1 MRRSLIGRNRVLC
14 LLALAILLVAPG
26 VRAAVD
32 TVRTDNVT
40 ARLVASVEQV
50 KPGNTVSV
58 MLHQDIREG
67 WHTYWKNPGDSGQET
82 AIEWSLPEGASAAP
96 IQWAAPDRIEFAELV
111 NHGYSNRV
119 GLISDITVPA
129 DWPEGTAFS
138 VKAEATWLVC
148 EKVCIPESAA
158 FDITV
163 PTGGATVAN
172 SADAAL
178 FAAVRGTVPV
188 SAPWPVSATVRGDRI
203 SLAFDAPGLA
213 LERLSEAHFFAH
225 DWGVVAHAAEQRLS
239 YADGTLQVTLKRGE
253 IPAPEMLSGVLT
265 LREDT
270 GGQSARLAF
279 AIDGVVLA
287 AAAPVSDPMP
297 VAGADGMTLPV
308 ILIFAFLGGMLLN
321 LMPCVFPVL
330 AIKALGLVSHAGDSR
345 AGRLRGGLA
354 YMAGVL
360 LAFALLGAVFLALR
374 AGGASIGWGFQL
386 QNPAVVAV
394 LAYIL
399 FAVGLNLAGVFEI
412 AGSWTG
418 IGQSLAGRSGAT
430 GSFFTGVL
438 AAVVAAP
445 CTAPF
450 MAAALG
456 VAFTQSGPVAM
467 AAILMLGLGLAMPY
481 LLLTAI
487 PGAARLLPR
496 PGAWMKTFKQVLA
509 FPMFASAAWLVW
521 VLAQQADP
529 DAVLA
534 VLLGMTALG
543 FALWL
548 FGQGGGA
555 VRRGIALLSVCGAL
569 WLAAVIQPSDA
580 GVAMARTE
588 GSEPF
593 SQARFE
599 ALRAEGRPVL
609 VNMTAAW
616 CITCKVNERV
626 ALSSDAFHAALA
638 ASGTAYLVGDWTRE
652 DPEITA
658 LLRRYD
664 RAGVP
669 LYVLFYP
676 DARPPQVLPQ
686 LLTVSIVVDALQKI

>member
-1 MRRSLIGRNRVLC
+1 MTRVRRSLIGRNRVLC

-40 ARLVASVEQV
+40 ARLVASLEQV
-50 KPGNTVSV
+50 KPGDTVSV

-96 IQWAAPDRIEFAELV
+96 IQWAAPDRIEFAGLV

-129 DWPEGTAFS
+129 DWPEGTAFP

-172 SADAAL
+172 GADAAL
-178 FAAVRGTVPV
+178 FAAVRGTIPV
-188 SAPWPVSATVRGDRI
+188 SSPWPVSATVRGDRI
-203 SLAFDAPGLA
+203 SLAFNAPGLA
-213 LERLSEAHFFAH
+213 LERLSEPHFFANA
-225 DWGVVAHAAEQRLS
+225 WGVVAHAAEQRLS

-253 IPAPEMLSGVLT
+253 IPAPEMLSGVFT

-279 AIDGVVLA
+279 AVDGVVLA

-330 AIKALGLVSHAGDSR
+330 AIKALGLVSHAGNSR

-360 LAFALLGAVFLALR
+360 LAFPL
-374 AGGASIGWGFQL
+374 
-386 QNPAVVAV
+386 
-394 LAYIL
+394 
-399 FAVGLNLAGVFEI
+399 
-412 AGSWTG
+412 
-418 IGQSLAGRSGAT
+418 
-430 GSFFTGVL
+430 
-438 AAVVAAP
+438 
-445 CTAPF
+445 
-450 MAAALG
+450 
-456 VAFTQSGPVAM
+456 
-467 AAILMLGLGLAMPY
+467 
-481 LLLTAI
+481 
-487 PGAARLLPR
+487 
-496 PGAWMKTFKQVLA
+496 
-509 FPMFASAAWLVW
+509 FASAAWLVW

-580 GVAMARTE
+580 GVAMARAE

-669 LYVLFYP
+669 L
-676 DARPPQVLPQ
+676 
-686 LLTVSIVVDALQKI
+686 